1 MFRKLLPV
9 LVLASILLAA
19 CQPAAAPSSNTASG
33 TPMQGCKV
41 VDLVPTP
48 NPTIQSIIPAVSAT
62 DHITGAPNAKVTIL
76 EYSDFQCPYCAQLA
90 PVLKQLLAKFPNDVR
105 LVYRFFPLSIH
116 SNAQISAYAVEAAGR
131 QGKFFEFG
139 EFLFANQAQWGGL
152 TPDQAVSWFADQSA
166 QFKLD
171 PEKLKADIASDSV
184 HKVVD
189 TSLKVATDAQIP
201 GTPFLLVNGQPYQ
214 SNTDIDTLSAIVQFF
229 MLSERTY
236 KACPP
241 MQIDPKKQYEATLKT
256 EKGDIV
262 LKLYADKAPLAV
274 NSFVFLARA
283 GWFNNTT
290 FHRVIKNFVAQGG
303 DPSGSGF
310 GGPGYQFINENTG
323 AFFNRPGLL
332 AMANSGADTNGS
344 QFFIT
349 FAEAPNL
356 NGAYTLFG
364 EVTSGLDVAQK
375 LTLRDPSAASADPLP
390 AGDKLIS
397 VEIREK

>member
-9 LVLASILLAA
+9 LVVAAVFLAA
-19 CQPAAAPSSNTASG
+19 CQPAAAPTKAG
-33 TPMQGCKV
+33 GPPMDGCKV
-41 VDLVPTP
+41 VSLVPTP
-48 NPTIQSIIPAVSAT
+48 NPTIQALIPAVSAT
-62 DHITGAPNAKVTIL
+62 DHINGARDAKVTIV
-76 EYSDFQCPYCAQLA
+76 EYSDFQCPYCAILA
-90 PVLKQLLAKFPNDVR
+90 PVLKQLLEKYPNDLR
-105 LVYRFFPLSIH
+105 LVYRFFPLSSH
-116 SNAQISAYAVEAAGR
+116 SNAQISAYAAEAASR

-139 EFLFANQAQWGGL
+139 EFLFANQDQWGGL
-152 TPDQAVSWFADQSA
+152 SSDEAVNWFSDQAA
-166 QFKLD
+166 QFKID
-171 PEKLKADIASDSV
+171 AEKFRADIASDSV

-189 TSLKVATDAQIP
+189 ASLKVATDAQIP
-201 GTPFLLVNGQPYQ
+201 GTPFLMINGLPYQ
-214 SNTDIDTLSAIVQFF
+214 SNTDIDTLSSIVQLFL
-229 MLSERTY
+229 LSERVY

-241 MQIDPKKQYEATLKT
+241 MGIDPKKQYEATLKT

-290 FHRVIKNFVAQGG
+290 FHRVLKNFVAQGG

-310 GGPGYQFINENTG
+310 GGPGYQFVNENKD
-323 AFFNRPGLL
+323 AAFNRPGLL

-349 FAEAPNL
+349 FAEAVNL
-356 NGAYTLFG
+356 NGAYTQFG
-364 EVTSGLDVAQK
+364 EVISGLDVAQK
-375 LTLRDPSAASADPLP
+375 LTLRDPSAQGTDPLP